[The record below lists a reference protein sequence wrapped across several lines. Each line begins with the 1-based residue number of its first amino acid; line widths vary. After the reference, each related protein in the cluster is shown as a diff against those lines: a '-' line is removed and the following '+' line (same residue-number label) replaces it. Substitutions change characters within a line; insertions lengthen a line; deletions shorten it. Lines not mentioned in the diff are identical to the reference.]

1 MIDLVAMLPQ
11 ERCMLPS
18 EAADRVTGV
27 RQFNRFYTRQIGL
40 LRQGMVGTAFSLTEG
55 RVLYEIGRRGTATA
69 AELVAELSID
79 PGYLSR
85 LLRGFITSG
94 LVVSTRSATDRRQ
107 SILALTDRGRETFT
121 TLDRRS
127 QEEIGVLLER
137 LSDDEQGRLLTAM
150 ATIESLLAP
159 AAAPTAPD
167 AVVLRPH
174 RDDDLS
180 WVLARHAAIYGR
192 EYGWGIQF
200 TVLVASIIGEFQ
212 AGRDPAR
219 EGCWIAERDG
229 VPVGSAMLVDAGG
242 GVAKL
247 RLLIVE
253 SHARGHGIG
262 RRLVEQ
268 CTRFAREAGYRKI
281 TLWTQSVLTGARR
294 IYEGAGF
301 VRVEEKP
308 HRSFGVDLVGET
320 WELDLQAGEGGHGF
334 QV

>member
-1 MIDLVAMLPQ
+1 
-11 ERCMLPS
+11 MLPS
-18 EAADRVTGV
+18 ETADRVTGV

-40 LRQGMVGTAFSLTEG
+40 LRQGMVGTSFSLTEG

-150 ATIESLLAP
+150 ATIQSLLAP
-159 AAAPTAPD
+159 AAAPAAPD
-167 AVVLRPH
+167 AVVLRRH

-200 TVLVASIIGEFQ
+200 TVLVAAIIGEFQ
-212 AGRDPAR
+212 PGRDPAR

-229 VPVGSAMLVDAGG
+229 APVGSVMLVDAGRS
-242 GVAKL
+242 VAKL

-253 SHARGHGIG
+253 PQARGHGIG
-262 RRLVEQ
+262 RRLVEH
-268 CTRFAREAGYRKI
+268 CIRFAREAGYRKI

-301 VRVEEKP
+301 VCVEEKP
-308 HRSFGVDLVGET
+308 HCSFGVDLVGET
-320 WELDLQAGEGGHGF
+320 WELDLQVGKGGHGL